1 MAQDVKPTRAEELR
15 LKEQIEL
22 AESGHS
28 ILEKKRDSLIH
39 DFMEMAEDARDVQG
53 EMADAYVAAQ
63 GELDKAI
70 AFEGADR
77 LRSIALAVDQT
88 PKVEIESRNLMGVT
102 VPRIA
107 SENVIRPIDERGYSL
122 ASSTSR
128 IDQTVTRHE
137 ELLEK
142 IIEYAETETA
152 LMKLLD
158 EIDKTKRRVSAL
170 EEKVI
175 PEMRS
180 SLDYVSQVLEESE
193 REETFRMKKIKEKT
207 QEEEAST
214 RHDLDE
220 LLEATVRDVKEYVR
234 QHEDDLDLEE
244 LLRRER
250 SGKDRTTLTD
260 WLSSR

>member
-39 DFMEMAEDARDVQG
+39 DFMEMAEDARDVKG
-53 EMADAYVAAQ
+53 KMVDSYIDAQ
-63 GELDKAI
+63 QELDKAI
-70 AFEGADR
+70 AFEGRDQ
-77 LRSIALAVDQT
+77 LRSIALAVDQV
-88 PKVEIESRNLMGVT
+88 PQVEIESRNLMGVT
-102 VPRIA
+102 VPKIA
-107 SENVIRPIDERGYSL
+107 SENVVRPIDERGYSL

-128 IDQTVTRHE
+128 IDEAVTRYE
-137 ELLEK
+137 QLLDE
-142 IIEYAETETA
+142 IIQYAETETA

-158 EIDKTKRRVSAL
+158 EIEKTKRRVNAL

-175 PEMRS
+175 PEMKG

-207 QEEEAST
+207 QEE
-214 RHDLDE
+214 DE
-220 LLEATVRDVKEYVR
+220 G
-234 QHEDDLDLEE
+234 HDLEE
-244 LLRRER
+244 LLDDPVRDIKEYVREHAVDLGELMQLEEQ
-250 SGKDRTTLTD
+250 GKDRKTLVD
-260 WLSSR
+260 WLASRI